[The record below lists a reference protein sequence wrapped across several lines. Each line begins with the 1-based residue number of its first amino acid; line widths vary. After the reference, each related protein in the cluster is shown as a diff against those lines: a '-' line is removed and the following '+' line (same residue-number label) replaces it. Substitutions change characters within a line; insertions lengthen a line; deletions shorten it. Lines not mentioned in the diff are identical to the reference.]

1 MGDKEIKIDYISVTF
16 PLVLQPEDNE
26 LEIVMDTVKMIS
38 NYLCFNY
45 VEVKREEYSTLRFK
59 YQYNLGESTILRLS
73 GPENDSGYR
82 TCHLELRGEG
92 CRDFERRNDDKTWY
106 DFFMFML
113 RLNGEFKR
121 IDIAIDDKSGCEIK
135 LDKLYE
141 KIKNGRYTSC
151 FNKPPKPIGFIDTG
165 LSITFGSTQSSTQLC
180 IYDKKIEQLNKGKE
194 VIDDYW
200 VRYEMRF
207 RYEKADAVIYSFMTQ
222 YENSEDEIYG
232 FNLRNFAFEQLY
244 GLLDIKEDNN
254 KNRRNQG
261 HMDTDASWNSFLGD
275 VKKGKIKLPDEKEF
289 SYESNFKWVKP
300 KAMFYLLVRYVQC
313 NRNKDDFIYELFKEL
328 YKLSNLNDRQIKRL
342 NMFLHQMNIKPLT
355 PEMFLDV
362 RKDIFSTIEDMEIPF

>member
-26 LEIVMDTVKMIS
+26 LEIVMDIVKMIS

-106 DFFMFML
+106 DFFMYML

-141 KIKNGRYTSC
+141 KIKN
-151 FNKPPKPIGFIDTG
+151 
-165 LSITFGSTQSSTQLC
+165 
-180 IYDKKIEQLNKGKE
+180 
-194 VIDDYW
+194 
-200 VRYEMRF
+200 
-207 RYEKADAVIYSFMTQ
+207 
-222 YENSEDEIYG
+222 
-232 FNLRNFAFEQLY
+232 
-244 GLLDIKEDNN
+244 
-254 KNRRNQG
+254 
-261 HMDTDASWNSFLGD
+261 
-275 VKKGKIKLPDEKEF
+275 
-289 SYESNFKWVKP
+289 
-300 KAMFYLLVRYVQC
+300 
-313 NRNKDDFIYELFKEL
+313 EL
-328 YKLSNLNDRQIKRL
+328 
-342 NMFLHQMNIKPLT
+342 
-355 PEMFLDV
+355 
-362 RKDIFSTIEDMEIPF
+362 